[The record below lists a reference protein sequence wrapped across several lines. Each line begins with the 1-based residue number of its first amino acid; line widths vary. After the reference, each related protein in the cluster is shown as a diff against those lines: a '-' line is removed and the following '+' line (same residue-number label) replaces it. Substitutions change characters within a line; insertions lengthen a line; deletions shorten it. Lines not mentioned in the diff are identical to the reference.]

1 MKIEWT
7 RTQSG
12 QHAVIC
18 DGKWLCSS
26 IDPQT
31 EGRSWVE
38 RYASVFKA
46 ESKVLVLGVG
56 AGWHLREARVRFA
69 DTKIRTIDFARLFYE
84 KARVLFPEL
93 NDVEFCDFGEIE
105 APNKSVVL
113 PFYPCWQSNK
123 FEFSRAFE
131 KLTGRENK
139 DGMLKSIHDI
149 DTNDPIWKSLKE
161 LVS

>member
-38 RYASVFKA
+38 RYANIFK
-46 ESKVLVLGVG
+46 EENSILVLGVG

-69 DTKIRTIDFARLFYE
+69 HTKITTIDFARLFYE

-93 NDVEFCDFGEIE
+93 NEIEFCNLEEIE
-105 APNKSVVL
+105 ESNKNVVL
-113 PFYPCWQSNK
+113 PFYPCWQSNR
-123 FEFSRAFE
+123 FEFARAFE
-131 KLTGRENK
+131 KLTGRETK
-139 DGMLKSIHDI
+139 DGRLKSIHDI
-149 DTNDPIWKSLKE
+149 ETSDPIWKTLKE